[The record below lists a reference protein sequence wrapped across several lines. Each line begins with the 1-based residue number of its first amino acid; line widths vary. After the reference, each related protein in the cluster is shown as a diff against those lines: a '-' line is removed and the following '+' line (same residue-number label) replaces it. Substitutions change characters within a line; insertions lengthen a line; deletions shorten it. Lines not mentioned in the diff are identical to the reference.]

1 MLCFHISLA
10 TLFITYRSLSQNNN
24 VVEAFFP
31 APHATAFSQYLKNPN
46 ISHRSRT
53 MLRNNDAHPIW
64 KPGQQD
70 YSSGRGNLLDS
81 VQLKALPLFDAS
93 YVIEPYLPIIYNS
106 KQWIGDA
113 CASTSLLLNQDPNSH
128 GGALTNMPAIDN
140 LIGNPSFWAVDI
152 MLSIVG
158 LLYVWE
164 ESIRTLQKNIPKAF
178 QPVIDSVSFSH

>member
-1 MLCFHISLA
+1 
-10 TLFITYRSLSQNNN
+10 
-24 VVEAFFP
+24 
-31 APHATAFSQYLKNPN
+31 
-46 ISHRSRT
+46 

-64 KPGQQD
+64 KPAGQD
-70 YSSGRGNLLDS
+70 YASGRGNLLDS